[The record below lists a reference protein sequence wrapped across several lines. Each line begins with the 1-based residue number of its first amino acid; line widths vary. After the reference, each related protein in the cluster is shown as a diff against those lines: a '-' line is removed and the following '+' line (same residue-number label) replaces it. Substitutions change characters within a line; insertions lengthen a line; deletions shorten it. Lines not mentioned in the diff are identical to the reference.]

1 MLPLKALLLPFMPSP
16 SPTAPPQAALS
27 RVSDGQ
33 LRSSGPYAAATN
45 ALMHADQRARQVNE
59 ETRVRHVRWWGDE
72 WQEGLL

>member
-1 MLPLKALLLPFMPSP
+1 MPPLKVLPLPSP

-33 LRSSGPYAAATN
+33 LRSSGPYAAAAN

-59 ETRVRHVRWWGDE
+59 ETRVRCSRRDE